1 MVEGTGLENR
11 HAGNGIEGSNPS
23 LSARREVVMVLTMA
37 ISLLDE
43 KDANPAEGSEFC
55 QIYLICTEFSKWH
68 HSDS

>member
-43 KDANPAEGSEFC
+43 KDANPKEGSEFC

>member
-1 MVEGTGLENR
+1 
-11 HAGNGIEGSNPS
+11 
-23 LSARREVVMVLTMA
+23 MVLTMA